1 MEYQA
6 HAHIEVLKGRTWL
19 HFAAPDMGEG
29 RPDYLLDAVMAGE
42 GLEYLRESTRAM
54 AGEPAAGCH
63 ALPADISEVT
73 KACYEHD
80 QKAYGV
86 HNISV
91 LTAEDLPRLQRRME
105 GIKGY
110 RYSLEGHV
118 FHTSINGGPLSKHK
132 GWDGLRIILWFNNY

>member
-1 MEYQA
+1 MEYKA
-6 HAHIEVLKGRTWL
+6 HAHIEVLKGKAWL

-54 AGEPAAGCH
+54 AGEPVAGCH

-86 HNISV
+86 HNV
-91 LTAEDLPRLQRRME
+91 LFYKLIDALFFTLF
-105 GIKGY
+105 Y
-110 RYSLEGHV
+110 HV
-118 FHTSINGGPLSKHK
+118 LYAVHQFTT
-132 GWDGLRIILWFNNY
+132 F